1 MQPALAWLLAGL
13 LLVVVEMMT
22 GTFYLLILGLA
33 AGIGSLI
40 AYLDQPFW
48 MQAVIA
54 AIAAIVGGV
63 LVHRYHSAANSS
75 SPKDTANDIGQTVT
89 IESWISESQR
99 IARVRYRGTIW
110 DAEVL
115 GSDPIEPKGL
125 LYVVAMD
132 GSRVKVSTTRPADSR
147 TGTQKGEPA

>member
-1 MQPALAWLLAGL
+1 MQPALAWLLVGL
-13 LLVVVEMMT
+13 MLVVVELMT
-22 GTFYLLILGLA
+22 GTFYLLILGIA

-54 AIAAIVGGV
+54 AIAAIIGGV
-63 LVHRYHSAANSS
+63 LVHRYHSAANAS

-89 IESWISESQR
+89 IASWVSEPQR
-99 IARVRYRGTIW
+99 IARVHYRGTTW

-115 GSDPIEPKGL
+115 GNDRIEPNAL

-132 GSRVKVSTTRPADSR
+132 GSRVKVSSTRPPER
-147 TGTQKGEPA
+147 HTRHK